1 MDVEKQLTFA
11 HEMEMLAAELEDLE
25 RASRPVYDADE
36 GWRFEALDAYWREC
50 DDLRW
55 FSVQF

>member
-1 MDVEKQLTFA
+1 MDAEKQLSLAEEFA
-11 HEMEMLAAELEDLE
+11 LFADLEDE
-25 RASRPVYDADE
+25 DVATRPVYDADE